1 MGSRLLA
8 LLVCLLWFSFHLGSC
23 SAALTS
29 RTHLIKSKCGV
40 TSSNPRVCIH
50 RQEAHTALSV
60 AATHVHHTARW
71 MSRLFARQRM
81 TKREKVAMG
90 ECMDLFAGSVRSLRA
105 ALREMRLV
113 KGSDD
118 RDILSD
124 MNEWITESMNDHGTC
139 IDGFTELNIEGEL
152 KDKVTSRLSVD
163 DQLTDKALD
172 LVVRFACDIHPDDP
186 SSCP

>member
-29 RTHLIKSKCGV
+29 RTQVFKSKCGV
-40 TSSNPRVCIH
+40 ISSNPRVCIH

-60 AATHVHHTARW
+60 AATHVHRTARW

-81 TKREKVAMG
+81 TKRERVAMG
-90 ECMDLFAGSVRSLRA
+90 ECMDLFAGSVRAIRG

-113 KGSDD
+113 KGSDES
-118 RDILSD
+118 DILTD
-124 MNEWITESMNDHGTC
+124 INGDITESMTDHVTC
-139 IDGFTELNIEGEL
+139 IEGFTELYIKGEL

-163 DQLTDKALD
+163 DRLTDKALD
-172 LVVRFACDIHPDDP
+172 LVVRFACDIHPGDP
-186 SSCP
+186 FDCL